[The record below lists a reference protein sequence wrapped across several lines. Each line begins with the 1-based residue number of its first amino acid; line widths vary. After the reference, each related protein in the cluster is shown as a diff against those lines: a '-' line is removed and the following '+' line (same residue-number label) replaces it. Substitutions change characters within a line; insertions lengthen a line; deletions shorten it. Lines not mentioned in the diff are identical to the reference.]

1 MSRTFADLL
10 PTSLADESLAELA
23 PLSRADDLLLLLT
36 RWVER
41 GWLRAL
47 DKAFVT
53 FLHELAPDDDP
64 LVLLAAALTSHQ
76 LGHGHVCL
84 DVFETL
90 KEPDFAAE
98 ERHRAIEMIQELA
111 TPAPIFPSQSLG
123 VEFRTDRSRAHS

>member
-10 PTSLADESLAELA
+10 PTPLAADSLADLA

-47 DKAFVT
+47 DKAFVA

-64 LVLLAAALTSHQ
+64 LVLMGDYNAEPHDPPIVLLTQHLS
-76 LGHGHVCL
+76 
-84 DVFETL
+84 DSR
-90 KEPDFAAE
+90 DSS
-98 ERHRAIEMIQELA
+98 RSR
-111 TPAPIFPSQSLG
+111 
-123 VEFRTDRSRAHS
+123 RSRASSPR